1 MKSLVI
7 LGSTGSIGRQTLQ
20 VVRRLKNQFRIIGL
34 AARTNWQLLARQ
46 IKEFRPRYAVLFNPD
61 AAKRLQSFKFQH
73 TKLLTGYQALKK
85 LVTDKSVDLVLS
97 AISGADGLPP
107 SIWSLQSGKTLA
119 LANKESL
126 VMAGPLL
133 LKLARSHKAQI
144 LPVDSEH
151 SAIFQ
156 TLRSGQPS
164 EVNKVI
170 LTASGGPFYQYKA
183 SQLKKVTVKEA
194 LRHPTWAM
202 GPKITID
209 SATLMNKALEIIE
222 ARWLF
227 NLNPEQIKVV
237 FHPQSIIHSM
247 VEFQDGSIIAQMSYP
262 DMRLPIQFALS
273 YPARL
278 NNHKNKYLFNKN
290 LTLNFIPPD
299 LTKFQAL
306 RLGYRVARL
315 GGTSGAVLNAANE
328 ESVKLFIQKKIPFNM
343 ITLLTERVLNA
354 HKLVKNPTLNDIYK
368 ADKGA
373 REKLAQIIND
383 NPRCRQ

>member
-20 VVRRLKNQFRIIGL
+20 VVRRLKNRFRIIGL

-61 AAKRLQSFKFQH
+61 AAKHLQSFKFQH
-73 TKLLTGYQALKK
+73 TKLLTGYQALKR

-156 TLRSGQPS
+156 TLKSGQPS

-170 LTASGGPFYQYKA
+170 LTASGGPFYQYKPA
-183 SQLKKVTVKEA
+183 QLKRITVKEA

-227 NLNPEQIKVV
+227 NLKPEQIKVV

-247 VEFQDGSIIAQMSYP
+247 VEFRDGSIIAQMSYP

-278 NNHKNKYLFNKN
+278 NGHKNKYLFNKN
-290 LTLNFIPPD
+290 LTLNFITPD

-315 GGTSGAVLNAANE
+315 GGTSGAVFNAANE
-328 ESVKLFIQKKIPFNM
+328 ESVKLFIRKKIPFNM
-343 ITLLTERVLNA
+343 ITLLTGQVLDA

-368 ADKGA
+368 ADNWA
-373 REKLAQIIND
+373 REKLVRIIND
-383 NPRCRQ
+383 NPRCR

>member
-7 LGSTGSIGRQTLQ
+7 LGSTGSIGRQALQ
-20 VVRRLKNQFRIIGL
+20 VVRRLKNRFRIVGL
-34 AARTNWQLLARQ
+34 TARTNWQLLARQ
-46 IKEFRPRYAVLFNPD
+46 IKEFRPRYAALLDPT
-61 AAKRLQSFKFQH
+61 AAERLKQLKLNH
-73 TKLLTGYQALKK
+73 TKLLMGRDALKT
-85 LVTDKSVDLVLS
+85 LIADKSVDLVLS
-97 AISGADGLPP
+97 AISGADGLPT
-107 SIWSLQSGKTLA
+107 SIWALEHGKTLA

-133 LKLARSHKAQI
+133 LKLARTQKATI
-144 LPVDSEH
+144 IPVDSEH

-170 LTASGGPFYQYKA
+170 LTASGGPFYQYKP
-183 SQLKKVTVKEA
+183 SQLKRITVNEA
-194 LRHPTWAM
+194 LRHPVWAM

-227 NLNPEQIKVV
+227 NLEPEQIKVV
-237 FHPQSIIHSM
+237 FHPQSIVHSM
-247 VEFQDGSIIAQMSYP
+247 VEFQDGSVIAQMSYP

-278 NNHKNKYLFNKN
+278 NSHPPRYLFRKN
-290 LTLNFIPPD
+290 LTLDFIPPD
-299 LTKFQAL
+299 LTRFPAL
-306 RLGYRVARL
+306 RLGYRVART

-328 ESVKLFIQKKIPFNM
+328 EAVKSFIRKKIPFAS
-343 ITLLTERVLNA
+343 ITALTERVLKA
-354 HKLVKNPTLNDIYK
+354 HQVIKNPTLNDIYK
-368 ADKGA
+368 ADKWA
-373 REKLAQIIND
+373 REKLAQIINA
-383 NPRCRQ
+383 NHHCR